1 MLLIPVRFFL
11 SAAAEIANL
20 DIHLPSSIPT
30 IQNRPLAKL
39 DNAKKPRKKVHIILG
54 KNLGGA
60 ETTAQEALARARNL
74 GLFRLQLE
82 ASLALGQIQMT
93 GPNPAAGRARLQA
106 LEKSARAKGFELIA
120 RKAANGNGV
129 STTCEKAQ

>member
-1 MLLIPVRFFL
+1 MLSRALLQQGKLDEARAAIAEAVRLSEKSQDVSVRIPVIIDHAYVM
-11 SAAAEIANL
+11 AA
-20 DIHLPSSIPT
+20 
-30 IQNRPLAKL
+30 
-39 DNAKKPRKKVHIILG
+39 G

-60 ETTAQEALARARNL
+60 ETTAQEALTQARNL

-120 RKAANGNGV
+120 RKAAKGNGMRP
-129 STTCEKAQ
+129 